1 MTQFDLTVRGG
12 TVVTESGTIKA
23 DLGVRDGVISAV
35 EFGLPP
41 GKTDIDAT
49 GKLVLPGGVDTH
61 CHVEQRS
68 GMGMMG
74 ADDWYSASVS
84 AAFGGTTTI
93 VPFAAQH
100 RGTSLKEVA
109 KEYARLAAEK
119 SVIDYSYHVIL
130 SETDDKTLQHDL
142 VELIRAGITSFKVYM
157 TYDALKLDDYQLLD
171 VLALA
176 AREKALVMVHA
187 ENNDV
192 IRWVSSKLVEKNYK
206 APKFHGVSHVALA
219 EAEATNRIIRLSSMF
234 DVPIMIVHVSAKDAL
249 ATIQA
254 AQALGARV
262 LGETCTHYLV
272 LTEEAMDHPDMEGAK
287 YCCSP
292 PLRDAEAQAALW
304 DGMKS
309 GVLQTLSSDHA
320 PYRFDE
326 TGKLPYGAAT
336 TFKQMANGMPGLE
349 ARLPVLFSEGVGTG
363 KITLEQFVALTA
375 TNHART
381 YGMYPQKGHL
391 GIGSDADIAVWDPT
405 RQVTLTADDLHDRTG
420 YTPYEGMNVTG
431 WPETVISRGRV
442 IVSDGTLHAERGSGR
457 FIARGTPEPCIET
470 NEPSAAP
477 RFFRS
482 LALRD
487 EQSTQDF
494 SKAYSVKK

>member
-1 MTQFDLTVRGG
+1 MTQHDLTIRRA
-12 TVVTESGTIKA
+12 TVATLAGVSRVDIGIK
-23 DLGVRDGVISAV
+23 DGIIVSID
-35 EFGLPP
+35 ENLPA
-41 GKTDIDAT
+41 GRVDFDAA

-68 GMGMMG
+68 GMGVMG

-100 RGTSLKEVA
+100 RGTSLAEVA
-109 KEYARLAAEK
+109 REYARLAAQK

-130 SETDDKTLQHDL
+130 SDTDEKTLHEDL
-142 VELIRAGITSFKVYM
+142 VDLIRSGITSFKVYM

-192 IRWVSSKLVEKNYK
+192 IRWVASKLIELGYK
-206 APKFHGVSHVALA
+206 APKYHGVSHVPMA
-219 EAEATNRIIRLSSMF
+219 EAEATHRVIQLSSLF
-234 DVPIMIVHVSAKDAL
+234 DVPILIVHVSAPDAL

-262 LGETCTHYLV
+262 LGETCTHYLT
-272 LTEEAMDHPDMEGAK
+272 LTSARMDLEGMEGAK

-292 PLRDAEAQAALW
+292 PLRDVASQEALWAAL
-304 DGMKS
+304 KS

-320 PYRFDE
+320 PYRFDAS
-326 TGKLPYGAAT
+326 GKLPFGDQT

-349 ARLPVLFSEGVGTG
+349 VRLPVLFSEGVKKGR
-363 KITLEQFVALTA
+363 ITLEEFVALSA

-381 YGMYPQKGHL
+381 YGMYPQKGCIAL
-391 GIGSDADIAVWDPT
+391 GSDADVVIWDPDKE
-405 RQVTLTADDLHDRTG
+405 VTLSADILHDRTG
-420 YTPYEGMNVTG
+420 YTPYEGMVVTG
-431 WPETVISRGRV
+431 WPETTISRGRV
-442 IVSDGTLHAERGSGR
+442 VVHDAALCVQAGSGR
-457 FIARGTPEPCIET
+457 FIARGTPEPCQDERPISEGQ
-470 NEPSAAP
+470 
-477 RFFRS
+477 RWFRR
-482 LALRD
+482 LAFGHAGGV
-487 EQSTQDF
+487 QDF
-494 SKAYSVKK
+494 GESYRD